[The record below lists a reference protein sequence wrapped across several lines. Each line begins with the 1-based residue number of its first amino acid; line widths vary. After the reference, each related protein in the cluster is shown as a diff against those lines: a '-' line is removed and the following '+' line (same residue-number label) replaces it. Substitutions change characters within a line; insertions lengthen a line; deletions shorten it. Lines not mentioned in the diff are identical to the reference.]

1 MRFEGLM
8 EMIYQEAVGL
18 SVFIMVPL
26 WRYRLVRPLGPLW
39 ADPRIMSV
47 AIAVAIAGDLA
58 AGGATAQ
65 PWI

>member
-1 MRFEGLM
+1 MSSKRFEGLM

-39 ADPRIMSV
+39 ADPRIMRV
-47 AIAVAIAGDLA
+47 AIAIAILF
-58 AGGATAQ
+58 
-65 PWI
+65 